1 MKTKQFAWQASVIA
15 LFIIF
20 CCSDKGTAQTV
31 QSVTLYTNTSAP
43 SVNLPVQANQIVSL
57 TGYDWISQP
66 TLSGNMADGTLINL
80 TPFNHFPNGGPI
92 VSSQLPQTFTGL
104 TNITLDPSGLGGGN
118 TSWATFQIT
127 TPTSANVISNYVPA
141 DAIVI
146 PASATGNVQIIL
158 ESSTDLVNWTA
169 ANPGTYGA
177 SSATNRFFRVR
188 AVHN

>member
-1 MKTKQFAWQASVIA
+1 MKTNQSVRQTLVIL
-15 LFIIF
+15 LFVILG
-20 CCSDKGTAQTV
+20 CSLKGAAQTL
-31 QSVTLYTNTSAP
+31 QSVTLYTNTSAAG
-43 SVNLPVQANQIVSL
+43 VNLPVQPTQVVSL
-57 TGYDWISQP
+57 VGYDWTSQP
-66 TLSGNMADGTLINL
+66 TLLGNMADGTIIYL
-80 TPFNHFPNGGPI
+80 TPFNHFANGGPI
-92 VSSQLPQTFTGL
+92 VSSQMPQVFSGL
-104 TNITLDPSGLGGGN
+104 TNITLQPSGLGGGN

-127 TPTSANVISNYVPA
+127 TPASANVVSNYVPA

-146 PASATGNVQIIL
+146 PSSATGNVQIIL